1 MPYKYCDEYS
11 CCRVPCPNRMWHLR
25 LRQGGM
31 QVFLFSYVLL
41 QQGVCEPLYSQCTIY
56 SMMFS
61 QYLGATQLDKGWID
75 SHVTSKT
82 QATHMA
88 ASASVAA
95 LKHHCLSGMVTTNRF
110 LPVHL
115 ASSISPRST
124 TRRLRGLSGSRRRT
138 GTVLLICA
146 EEIKGLVHL

>member
-1 MPYKYCDEYS
+1 MPCKYCHEYS

-41 QQGVCEPLYSQCTIY
+41 QRGVCEPLYSQSTIC

-75 SHVTSKT
+75 SHVTSKM